1 MCATEKCVTRTE
13 AQVEGH
19 KIDAEG
25 HVFEERL
32 GSDSALLDELQGN
45 RVTRRA
51 WFEVTMAEHE
61 RTALKG
67 NVVRLR
73 TWHWAAAAAVVL
85 LLSGGAWYLLQT
97 KSSLPALAERY
108 AVQESPLPVFMS
120 GASKPQVVMD
130 EAMQAYGMGD
140 HITTIERLAQLPP
153 TDTTLFFTGLA
164 QAELGKDATFA
175 FEAVAQ
181 RPNSPLRN
189 KALYHMMLYAMRTNN
204 APMAQRIW
212 NEQIAMKYHP
222 YRDRLEANA
231 NCTGWRP

>member
-1 MCATEKCVTRTE
+1 MCSEDQDIERNE
-13 AQVEGH
+13 AYVEGH
-19 KIDAEG
+19 MSDAER

-32 GSDSALLDELQGN
+32 GSDSALVDELHAY
-45 RVTRRA
+45 RVTRKA
-51 WFEVTMAEHE
+51 LFDVFMEEHE

-175 FEAVAQ
+175 FEAVA
-181 RPNSPLRN
+181 
-189 KALYHMMLYAMRTNN
+189 
-204 APMAQRIW
+204 
-212 NEQIAMKYHP
+212 
-222 YRDRLEANA
+222 
-231 NCTGWRP
+231 